1 LGEKDWRTL
10 VPCPN
15 CPLKGKDLDAFM
27 QEREFQATHG
37 QNENTKEHIL
47 HLTVT
52 I

>member
-1 LGEKDWRTL
+1 MARLGVLNKSGR
-10 VPCPN
+10 VSQ
-15 CPLKGKDLDAFM
+15 LKGKDLDAFM